1 MKNLLQKI
9 YDFKALSVFV
19 VFALLFL
26 GSNSMNAQFSATWQY
41 TSGLTSTVTGD
52 GSDNL
57 TASAATYTS
66 GTGGLFYVTPSNV
79 TSSSGFLVGTGI
91 SGKLSTSCSSLYNS
105 VGSTTPI
112 TPYLEYKIAPNAGYS
127 MTTNIFTFTVENAT
141 TVSNVIV
148 AAGYSVDGGTTFT
161 GLAAPAT
168 SGAFTAPIANASPT
182 GSNFGTVTG
191 ATAGTFTFTVPA
203 TSIAA
208 TNSFILRVVVWRN
221 NASNSSSAN
230 LKIAPPVI
238 TGTTP
243 VSLSPVITTPSPTVL
258 TNFNYVAGNGPSA
271 SQSFSVGGSNLT
283 ENPVVTPTANY
294 EISSDNITF
303 ASSAITLV
311 RASGTVP
318 ATTLYARLKAGLTGG
333 LYATT
338 SPGTPEIVISSA
350 GAVSQ
355 NVACSGYV
363 STNYYHDGTVG
374 TLPTISNWWTSPGGV
389 GTNPS
394 SPTFASDPYNTFYI
408 YADASTTAAW
418 ALGTLSKI
426 IVGDGISAANL
437 TIDPSFSIS
446 GGSINVSA
454 GATLTVAHSTS
465 PTLGTLNATST
476 VEYTAVTAAVP
487 SSKTFGNLKIT
498 GLNSV
503 ATQASGVTTVAGNFT
518 LANGAIYKIG
528 NGSSGSILS
537 IAGDFNV
544 SGVGGLSTTSII
556 SSATSATLT
565 LTGTGKNIDN
575 TASAN
580 DFVKL
585 NIALNGTYS
594 LANDF
599 KYNTTSSS
607 ARTFTI
613 GASGSL
619 DLNGKKLALDNA
631 NSVAIT
637 AGGTL
642 TADGIGSTVEFYST
656 SNQTVPSGSFYNLT
670 TSGALTKT
678 LSGASTVNG
687 SLSVISSSLTT
698 GTNNFTLGSNAS
710 AVFGPQAVLN
720 ITGGTTDFNN
730 RPVTLQSTVAGSAR
744 IGTISGTLSGA
755 TNVTVERY
763 IPAKRAWRALTAPV
777 STTTSILANWQEDGT
792 GNSTNGFD
800 IWSLAGGNGLSTGGG
815 FSLLEYNSSANS
827 WTGITATNGIGSM
840 LNGDK
845 NKPFMA
851 FVTGPYATGNITNG
865 LATATTLRAKGTL
878 LTGTKTYAT
887 TGTQYTFIGNPYASS
902 LNLTAMLADTDNLT
916 DFSNGIWIWD
926 ASGNASV
933 GSYNFFDKT
942 ANAYTDV
949 ITNPI
954 IATAEIQ
961 SGQAFF
967 VQSAADATFSIRE
980 EHKGTTANN
989 VVLRTAAPEL
999 LRVGLYKQIN
1009 TEWSGRDGAMT
1020 VILPD
1025 ANANQTPNKMANGTE
1040 NVAFTKSSGLF
1051 ASNHHLP
1058 FVASDVLN
1066 VRVWNTTVGAN
1077 YKLKINTEQFATTS
1091 LNATLEDLFTNSRTP
1106 LTLDGTAV
1114 EYPFAVTTE
1123 AASTGN
1129 RFRIVFETNALGIN
1143 NPKATGISI
1152 LPNPITGDTF
1162 QVNFGTLVMGTYT
1175 YSICNAL
1182 GQEVEKGSINN
1193 VAKNT
1198 SSVVKFKNN
1207 TAAGMYVM
1215 KVTGADNSV
1224 FNAKIIKQ

>member
-91 SGKLSTSCSSLYNS
+91 SGKVSTSCSSLYNS

-203 TSIAA
+203 TTIAA
-208 TNSFILRVVVWRN
+208 LKSFVLRVLVWR
-221 NASNSSSAN
+221 SNSSPSSSTN
-230 LKIAPPVI
+230 IKISPPVI

-243 VSLSPVITTPSPTVL
+243 ESLTPAISSGTPFTPFTYVIGS
-258 TNFNYVAGNGPSA
+258 GSSA
-271 SQSFSVGGSNLT
+271 SQSTIITGSNLNGPIT
-283 ENPVVTPTANY
+283 INTATLTNY
-294 EISSDNITF
+294 EVSLDNFATAAATGTITVLSGNTLSVRLKTGLSVGPYSDTVNIQ
-303 ASSAITLV
+303 SVLDSYTLPLSC
-311 RASGTVP
+311 SGTVSP
-318 ATTLYARLKAGLTGG
+318 LYVYSGTGLLSNTVNWSPQPANFSDANSTYSIPSAATTDFVWVLG
-333 LYATT
+333 
-338 SPGTPEIVISSA
+338 
-350 GAVSQ
+350 
-355 NVACSGYV
+355 SG
-363 STNYYHDGTVG
+363 
-374 TLPTISNWWTSPGGV
+374 
-389 GTNPS
+389 
-394 SPTFASDPYNTFYI
+394 
-408 YADASTTAAW
+408 
-418 ALGTLSKI
+418 SKI

-498 GLNSV
+498 GATTV
-503 ATQASGVTTVAGNFT
+503 ATQASGVTTIAGNFT
-518 LANGAIYKIG
+518 LSNGAIYKIG

-580 DFVKL
+580 DFAKL

-730 RPVTLQSTVAGSAR
+730 RPVTLQSTVAGTAR

-1207 TAAGMYVM
+1207 TAAGIYVM